1 MIASLKQTCQQY
13 WQRWIHQRNPIEH
26 PLTLTRN
33 HLFILPSRYGMIYTF
48 VWLSLL
54 LGAINYQLSMAFLL
68 CFIMLG
74 IGLMSAWQ
82 AHENLKDLMI
92 RVKEPRDCFCGQET
106 SLTICFLSKKNCH
119 HLLVSCQE
127 NHIEATVDFISHQTN
142 IVIRLPAQKR
152 GYHFLPT
159 FKISSL
165 WPFSLFRVWGYAR
178 FKQGFYVYPK
188 PIDPGFW
195 PEAQQSAIGTG
206 VINTGNDDFH
216 ELQETS
222 NPWIL
227 PGRIAWKAMART
239 NQYLIKHMVE
249 PKGEYYLF
257 DLSQAPG
264 KDLEQKLSHLSF
276 WLYEAEQKQMM
287 YALKLNNTKT
297 AFKQGEAH
305 LQECL
310 RLLAVYS

>member
-1 MIASLKQTCQQY
+1 MIAWLKKKCQPY
-13 WQRWIHQRNPIEH
+13 WQHWINQRNPIEH

-82 AHENLKDLMI
+82 AHENLKEVVI
-92 RVKEPRDCFCGQET
+92 RIKEPKDCFCGQEALLHINFSSDKIRHNFLIT
-106 SLTICFLSKKNCH
+106 SIDNHVQIAVDMIKN
-119 HLLVSCQE
+119 
-127 NHIEATVDFISHQTN
+127 QTS
-142 IVIRLPAQKR
+142 IMIHLPAPKR
-152 GYHFLPT
+152 GYHIIKTL
-159 FKISSL
+159 KISSL
-165 WPFSLFRVWGYAR
+165 WPFSLFRVWAYAR
-178 FKQGFYVYPK
+178 FNQGFYVYPK

-195 PEAQQSAIGTG
+195 PEPWQSSTG
-206 VINTGNDDFH
+206 VGMVNAGNDDFH
-216 ELQETS
+216 ELRETS

-239 NQYLIKHMVE
+239 NQYLIKHMTE

-257 DLSQAPG
+257 DLSMTPTG
-264 KDLEQKLSHLSF
+264 SLEQKLSHLCF
-276 WLYEAEQKQMM
+276 WLNEAEQKQVV
-287 YALKLNNTKT
+287 YALKLNDTQT

-305 LQECL
+305 LKECL